1 MTQTVTYLTERS
13 RIVFWRTAAH
23 VTSFAYRHRQGLYR
37 ALTYAPIAIV
47 AVAAFVVGRGI
58 GLLIGAGLF

>member
-1 MTQTVTYLTERS
+1 
-13 RIVFWRTAAH
+13 VFWRTAAH